1 MKKILFILLA
11 LSFFQGMQAQRYRI
25 NLALHF
31 RTNDKHME
39 CSTRANVTITYA
51 DGSTDTR
58 TYTVPGEMNE
68 NRSHMEYDIIYTDKI
83 VRKINCVGT
92 HRDNTTG
99 FWTKCKDHCSGS
111 AGGYIY
117 DSDYPCVNK
126 RYTKF
131 FGKDDGGTYIDMKI
145 TPVNFSIDYSANGLV
160 FKDGEKTLPDTKKI
174 KLTAPAGYHKSVYHW
189 TYLISGGGGSGD
201 VPAAFQ
207 SADGSSVE
215 FSGNELISNF
225 IDFVNMGKNIAFQ
238 IDYGCGSTN
247 TQSLTPTI
255 CAPEIVSAE
264 GIPLS
269 CGEDASGQFRVELS
283 RPFYPEEI
291 PNFTVTAQYTLDHY
305 DDFHYGKSYLKIDPE
320 NPKIVT
326 FPHFDRPGAELWP
339 IPPGIF
345 MIDLTD
351 YFRDEKFGAYTD
363 DSGQFSWSNIEIKA
377 PVPVEFDGAI
387 TITPITCPGGS
398 DGAITLKAKGGN
410 ENYIVKLFLYGEDEP
425 FLVSEP
431 FQGETTISG
440 LSENDYDIYLYDTA
454 GCKAEGFEPVL
465 IEGPD
470 EYFEI
475 HTVSMETA
483 SLDENLQ
490 EESNGSIRIVLY
502 NEYNSYH
509 YIWRAGDKDGAV
521 LLDEESDDN
530 ASTLENIN
538 SGTYYVEVINPN
550 GCSIDSLIVLPRAPD
565 ITFSIVQTANIFC
578 SGDNTGELEA
588 TVTGGVAPYTYSW
601 YAVDEYTGEK
611 TPTGSDSPVLSGIT
625 AGGYQLSIQDANGS
639 KARSPIVYQTE
650 ENPIS
655 AVFDT
660 QYLSCYSDANGF
672 LEISVSGGTAPYTY
686 LWGNSSTG
694 TRIENL
700 SAGSYEVI
708 VTDAAGCFR
717 RFVGVVSAPSRLKM
731 SPSIGHPSCAGAAN
745 GYINLTISGG
755 NAPYSIEWSTGSVQP
770 NLSGLSAGEYHV
782 KITDGHLCEI
792 LNETFILDEPTAIS
806 ITQTY
811 YKPVTAFGQTDG
823 MFSIS
828 IEGGTTPY
836 TITCVRNGSQS
847 ISSQSRQVQSD
858 GSVLV
863 NYANLSVGDYVVS
876 LTDRNNCSADFSIT
890 VSEPPPLSVNIQ
902 ETHPITCYRDS
913 DGALLAVGQ
922 GGETDSPIPYRYEWY
937 RVEGYQRML
946 LSTGTNSLSGL
957 SEGVYT
963 VKITDKNNI
972 SVFSP
977 DYKLLSPDTLT
988 LGFDIEDVTCAGGSN
1003 GSIVSLVD
1011 GGGGVYSYS
1020 WNSGETS
1027 PAIFGKSSGTYQLTV
1042 TDDRGCSVSSS
1053 AEIMHPVDFAINYEV
1068 MPLSCYGNDDG
1079 AIYLEIVGGNA
1090 PYEFLW
1096 SNGSD
1101 DPFVESLAPG
1111 AYSVYITDAKA
1122 CITDTTFVI
1131 PALDSIKVS
1140 LLELKQP
1147 IGFGYSDGS
1156 ITVEIS
1162 GGNTPPYHNIVWSN
1176 AAGDTL
1182 TAEPAV
1188 YTDNQAVSVLKNL
1201 PEGYYYLRIEDVNYP
1216 LAIEWDLDPCGCMD
1230 SLSFYM
1236 PQPPKLE
1243 VSIQQQREILCFGSN
1258 EGAITSSAEGGV
1270 PFTAG
1275 LPYLYEWERDGQA
1288 YVSGLTDLTE
1298 LIAGVYRLKITD
1310 ANGIFALSDP
1320 VELSQPDSLSL
1331 RFATADIKCSRDQT
1345 GWAEV
1350 TVSGGVEP
1358 YTYEWSNGGTASRI
1372 ENVSRGKYM
1381 VWVRDANNCETTGI
1395 VEIVQ
1400 ANSIM
1405 VKAELTQPS
1414 CFGGSDGRISI
1425 TLSKGEPPYSYSWE
1439 SGLQSL
1445 VYTGLAKG
1453 SYTFTVS
1460 DVHECGY
1467 EVETYELGE
1476 PEQYF
1481 VDLGADRELC
1491 KGQTLT
1497 VKASAPVSAHSY
1509 TWFGPGGQTLH
1520 TGEEFTLSEA
1530 GTYRVEAVTD
1540 KGCAING
1547 KINITRDDRDISADF
1562 MVATK
1567 VPIYEEVYAVNI
1579 AFPEPESIEWVLPEK
1594 SGYELIA
1601 QNDQVLTLIF
1611 SEYGEFTIGMKC
1623 YSGNCWE
1630 TVYKTLTVMDKI
1642 DIPDYEDADEPMLKS
1657 FTISPNPAES
1667 FFFVS
1672 IELKEASPVDLYLI
1686 NTGTGAVVASKRLEG
1701 SKDYRAQFSVPL
1713 SRQGTYVLS
1722 LLSPKAKAVR
1732 KLIL

>member
-1 MKKILFILLA
+1 MKKILFILLT

-25 NLALHF
+25 DLTLHF
-31 RTNDKHME
+31 RSSDKHME
-39 CSTRANVTITYA
+39 CNTRADVTITYA
-51 DGSTDTR
+51 DGTTFTR
-58 TYTVPGEMNE
+58 TYTVPSDMDE
-68 NRSHMEYDIIYTDKI
+68 NRSYYAYETIYTDKI
-83 VRKINCVGT
+83 VRKINCIGH
-92 HRDNTTG
+92 HRDYPDFITG
-99 FWTKCKDHCSGS
+99 CYEHCGGS
-111 AGGYIY
+111 AGGSID
-117 DSDYPCVNK
+117 DSDYPCVDITYN
-126 RYTKF
+126 KF
-131 FGKDDGGTYIDMKI
+131 FGKDDGGTYIKMKI
-145 TPVNFSIDYSANGLV
+145 TPVNLSIDYSANGLA
-160 FKDGEKTLPDTKKI
+160 FAGGEKVLPDTKKI
-174 KLTAPAGYHKSVYHW
+174 KLTAPTGYHKSVYNW
-189 TYLISGGGGSGD
+189 QYRISGGGGGGE
-201 VPAAFQ
+201 VPSAFQ

-215 FSGNELISNF
+215 FSGNELIPGF
-225 IDFVNMGKNIAFQ
+225 IDLINMGKNISFQ

-247 TQSLTPTI
+247 TEVLTLTL

-283 RPFYPEEI
+283 RPFYPDEI
-291 PNFTVTAQYTLDHY
+291 PNFAVKAQSSSDPY
-305 DDFHYGKSYLKIDPE
+305 DDYHYGKSYLKIDPE
-320 NPKIVT
+320 NPKIIT
-326 FPHFDRPGAELWP
+326 FPYFDWPGAEP
-339 IPPGIF
+339 RVIPSGIF
-345 MIDLTD
+345 KIDLMD
-351 YFRDEKFGAYTD
+351 YFRDETFAAYTD
-363 DSGQFSWSNIEIKA
+363 ASGQFSWSDIEIKA

-410 ENYIVKLFLYGEDEP
+410 GNYIVKLFLYGEDEP
-425 FLVSEP
+425 FLISDP
-431 FQGETTISG
+431 FQGQTTISG
-440 LSENDYDIYLYDTA
+440 LPENDYDIYLYDTA
-454 GCKAEGFEPVL
+454 GCKAEGFEAVL

-475 HTVSMETA
+475 HTVSMEMA
-483 SLDENLQ
+483 SLDEFLQ
-490 EESNGSIRIVLY
+490 EENNGSIRIKLY

-521 LLDEESDDN
+521 LLDEVSDDN

-550 GCSIDSLIVLPRAPD
+550 GCSIDSLIVLPRAPE
-565 ITFSIVQTANIFC
+565 ITFSIVQTANILC
-578 SGDNTGELEA
+578 SGDNTGELQA

-601 YAVDEYTGEK
+601 YAINEYTGEK
-611 TPTGSDSPVLSGIT
+611 TPVGSDSPVLSGIT
-625 AGGYQLSIQDANGS
+625 AGGYQLSIQDDNGS

-672 LEISVSGGTAPYTY
+672 LEINVSGGTAPYSY
-686 LWGNSSTG
+686 LWDNSSTG

-700 SAGSYEVI
+700 SAGNYEVL
-708 VTDAAGCFR
+708 VTDNAGCFR
-717 RFVGVVSAPSRLKM
+717 QFVGVVSAPSPLRLNYT
-731 SPSIGHPSCAGAAN
+731 IGHPSCAGSDN
-745 GYINLTISGG
+745 GYINLAISGG
-755 NAPYSIEWSTGSVQP
+755 NAPYAIEWSTGSVQA
-770 NLSGLSAGEYHV
+770 NLSGLTAGEYRV
-782 KITDGHLCEI
+782 KITDGNLCEI
-792 LNETFILDEPTAIS
+792 LNETFFLDDPATIG
-806 ITQTY
+806 ITQTD
-811 YKPVTAFGQTDG
+811 YKPVSAFGQSDG
-823 MFSIS
+823 MFSLS

-836 TITCVRNGSQS
+836 SITCIRNGSQS

-858 GSVLV
+858 GSLLV
-863 NYANLSVGDYVVS
+863 NYANLSLGDYQITV
-876 LTDRNNCSADFSIT
+876 TDQNNCSAYFSVT
-890 VSEPPPLSVNIQ
+890 VSEPPLLSVNIR
-902 ETHPITCYRDS
+902 ETQPITCYKGS
-913 DGALLAVGQ
+913 NGALLAVGE
-922 GGETDSPIPYRYEWY
+922 GGEPDSPLPYRYEWY
-937 RVEGYQRML
+937 LVEGYKRTL
-946 LSTGTNSLSGL
+946 LTTGTDSLSGL
-957 SEGVYT
+957 SEGVYA

-977 DYKLLSPDTLT
+977 EYKLLSPDTLT
-988 LGFDIEDVTCAGGSN
+988 LGFDVEDVTCTDGNN
-1003 GSIVSLVD
+1003 GSVVSTVK
-1011 GGGGVYSYS
+1011 GGGGVYSYR
-1020 WNSGETS
+1020 WNTGETT
-1027 PAIFGKSSGTYQLTV
+1027 PNIQGKGSGTYQLTV
-1042 TDDRGCSVSSS
+1042 TDNRGCSVSGS
-1053 AEIMHPVDFAINYEV
+1053 ATIKHPVDFAINYELS
-1068 MPLSCYGNDDG
+1068 PLSCYGNNDG
-1079 AIYLEIVGGNA
+1079 AVYLEIVGGNA

-1111 AYSVYITDAKA
+1111 AYTVYITDVKA
-1122 CITDTTFVI
+1122 CTTDTSFVI

-1140 LLELKQP
+1140 LIELKQP

-1156 ITVEIS
+1156 ISVEIS

-1182 TAEPAV
+1182 TAEPTV
-1188 YTDNQAVSVLKNL
+1188 YTDNKAVSVLQNL

-1216 LAIEWDLDPCGCMD
+1216 LATEWNLNPCGCMD

-1243 VSIQQQREILCFGSN
+1243 VSIQKQHDILCFGSN

-1270 PFTAG
+1270 PFTSG
-1275 LPYLYEWERDGQA
+1275 LPYLYEWERDGQE
-1288 YVSGLTDLTE
+1288 YTSGLTNLTG
-1298 LIAGVYRLKITD
+1298 LSIGVYRLKITD

-1358 YTYEWSNGGTASRI
+1358 YTYEWSNGGTTPRI
-1372 ENVSRGKYM
+1372 EEVSRGKYM
-1381 VWVRDANNCETTGI
+1381 VWVRDANQCETTGI

-1400 ANSIM
+1400 ANPIT

-1439 SGLQSL
+1439 NGLQSL
-1445 VYTGLAKG
+1445 VYTGLTKG

-1481 VDLGADRELC
+1481 VDLGEDRELC

-1509 TWFGPGGQTLH
+1509 SWFSPSGQMLH

-1540 KGCAING
+1540 KGCHING
-1547 KINITRDDRDISADF
+1547 KINITRDDRDISSDF
-1562 MVATK
+1562 MVSSK
-1567 VPIYEEVYAVNI
+1567 VPIHEEVFAVNI
-1579 AFPEPESIEWVLPEK
+1579 AFPEPESIEWILPEK
-1594 SGYELIA
+1594 SGYECIA
-1601 QNDQVLTLIF
+1601 QNDQVLTLMF

-1642 DIPDYEDADEPMLKS
+1642 DIPDYQDADEPMLKS
-1657 FTISPNPAES
+1657 FSISPNPAEG
-1667 FFFVS
+1667 FFFVN
-1672 IELKEASPVDLYLI
+1672 IELKEAASVDLYLV

-1701 SKDYRAQFSVPL
+1701 NKDYREMFSVPL
-1713 SRQGTYVLS
+1713 SRQGTYVIS

-1732 KLIL
+1732 KLILK